1 VVVKSV
7 AFVVRLGVVF
17 DADGVVM
24 LTSALLVVSTV
35 PLAVVGTPPAPFV
48 VTLSS
53 WLARVSVQIDV

>member
-1 VVVKSV
+1 MVVKSV

-35 PLAVVGTPPAPFV
+35 PLAVVGTPPAPSV

-53 WLARVSVQIDV
+53 WSAQVLDQVDL